1 MHGPDEPDK
10 APALSWSCGGYLE
23 RMESLRRIV
32 IAGLAL
38 GLCTAAYQER
48 AERIAA
54 AVRNDDDQSWQHV
67 RDAEGSTR
75 RICAVD
81 RLSESRLPRTT
92 CRTAREWRERQLHDL
107 RRQ

>member
-1 MHGPDEPDK
+1 M
-10 APALSWSCGGYLE
+10 
-23 RMESLRRIV
+23 LRRIV
-32 IAGLAL
+32 IAGLAM

-48 AERIAA
+48 AERIATA
-54 AVRNDDDQSWQHV
+54 LRNDDFQSWQRV
-67 RDAEGSTR
+67 RDADSPSR

-81 RLSESRLPRTT
+81 RLAESRLPRTT

>member
-1 MHGPDEPDK
+1 
-10 APALSWSCGGYLE
+10 
-23 RMESLRRIV
+23 MESLRRIV

-48 AERIAA
+48 AERV
-54 AVRNDDDQSWQHV
+54 AVQRSDDYQSWQRF
-67 RDAEGSTR
+67 RDADGPSR

-81 RLSESRLPRTT
+81 RLSESRLPRMT

>member
-1 MHGPDEPDK
+1 
-10 APALSWSCGGYLE
+10 
-23 RMESLRRIV
+23 MEALRRIV

-48 AERIAA
+48 AERMATAA
-54 AVRNDDDQSWQHV
+54 RTDDYHNWQRV
-67 RDAEGSTR
+67 RDADSPSR

-92 CRTAREWRERQLHDL
+92 CLTAREWRERQLHDL

>member
-1 MHGPDEPDK
+1 M
-10 APALSWSCGGYLE
+10 A
-23 RMESLRRIV
+23 SLRSIV

-38 GLCTAAYQER
+38 GLCTAAGQEQTD
-48 AERIAA
+48 RIATA
-54 AVRNDDDQSWQHV
+54 RNDDYQSWQRA
-67 RDAEGSTR
+67 RDADAPAR